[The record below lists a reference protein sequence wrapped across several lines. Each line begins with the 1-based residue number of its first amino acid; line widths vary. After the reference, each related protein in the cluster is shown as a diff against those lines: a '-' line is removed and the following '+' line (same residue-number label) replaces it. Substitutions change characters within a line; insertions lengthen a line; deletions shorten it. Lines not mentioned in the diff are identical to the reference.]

1 MQLVKAGMRVGR
13 DMMGTDSNT
22 LILAF
27 AGSSISMLIMD
38 YAYHLPYFQI
48 INLIISVLP

>member
-1 MQLVKAGMRVGR
+1 MCVGR

-27 AGSSISMLIMD
+27 AAAVCLC
-38 YAYHLPYFQI
+38 YAWGQGI
-48 INLIISVLP
+48 KM